1 MIKTE
6 HEVAIMREAGR
17 RLARIVSHVAGEAA
31 PGVTLKALDSLAR
44 QLIMDGGDEPA
55 FLGYRP
61 EGALRPYPSSICAS
75 VGGVVVHGVPTS
87 YALRHGDVLKLD
99 FGLRHKGYCADMAV
113 TVPIGSVKA
122 EEKRLIEATRRALDA
137 GIAAMEPGKRL
148 GDVGWAIEHVVRK
161 GKFHVVRGLTGHGV
175 GKRLHEEPMVYNYG
189 TPGKGLLLKAG
200 MTLALEPMVA
210 LGTDRVVQLRDDS
223 FETADRSTA
232 AHFEHTVLVGKDG
245 PEILTLEI

>member
-6 HEVAIMREAGR
+6 REIELMREAGR
-17 RLARIVSHVAGEAA
+17 RLARVVAAVAREAA
-31 PGVTLKALDSLAR
+31 PGVTLKALDSLAH
-44 QLIMDGGDEPA
+44 QLIMKGGDEPA

-87 YALRHGDVLKLD
+87 YALKHGDVLKLD

-113 TVPIGSVKA
+113 TILIGAVKA
-122 EEKRLIEATRRALDA
+122 DEKRLVEATRRALDA

-148 GDVGWAIEHVVRK
+148 GDVGWAIEQAVRRA
-161 GKFHVVRGLTGHGV
+161 KFHVVRGLTGHGI
-175 GKRLHEEPMVYNYG
+175 GRRLHEEPVVYNYG

-223 FETADRSTA
+223 FETADKSTA
-232 AHFEHTVLVGKDG
+232 AHFEHTVLVGEDG